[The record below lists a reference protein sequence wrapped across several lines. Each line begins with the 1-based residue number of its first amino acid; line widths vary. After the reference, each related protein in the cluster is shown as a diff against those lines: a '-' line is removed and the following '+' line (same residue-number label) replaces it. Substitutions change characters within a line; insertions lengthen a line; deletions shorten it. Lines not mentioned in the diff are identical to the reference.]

1 MISPLRQAVGR
12 TCRRLLRASV
22 LFCLAFAAISSQ
34 ATIHNWNDGGNV
46 NWSAEGN
53 SIGDNWTDNTA
64 FNRSTTNLVLAIH
77 GSAMSGL
84 GSPTSIRLGGNQ
96 NVSIPGAPGQ
106 TVTLNL
112 RNFVLAGQSTFTLQ
126 GTATTSFIINVT
138 RQFSLSGSSRI
149 ILSGG
154 VRWDHVFFNV
164 LGRGSVVSLDDRAQL
179 YGTLTARQRKV
190 KLDEYSVVYGAV
202 IAKKIRL
209 TDAARIIP
217 PSIISP

>member
-1 MISPLRQAVGR
+1 M
-12 TCRRLLRASV
+12 RLVASNRSWWRLILLV
-22 LFCLAFAAISSQ
+22 ATGLLGLFPAFSLADDQVWTKAI
-34 ATIHNWNDGGNV
+34 NL
-46 NWSAEGN
+46 
-53 SIGDNWTDNTA
+53 TDNTA

-84 GSPTSIRLGGNQ
+84 GSSASIRLGGSQ

-164 LGRGSVVSLDDRAQL
+164 LGRGSVVSIRNRAQL
-179 YGTLTARQRKV
+179 YGTLRARQRTV
-190 KLDEYSVVYGAV
+190 RLDDYSIVYGAV
-202 IAKKIRL
+202 TARKI
-209 TDAARIIP
+209 
-217 PSIISP
+217 

>member
-1 MISPLRQAVGR
+1 VATGLLGLFPIIS
-12 TCRRLLRASV
+12 
-22 LFCLAFAAISSQ
+22 LADDQVWTKAINL
-34 ATIHNWNDGGNV
+34 I
-46 NWSAEGN
+46 
-53 SIGDNWTDNTA
+53 DNTA

-84 GSPTSIRLGGNQ
+84 GSPTSINLGGSQ
-96 NVSIPGAPGQ
+96 SVSIPGAPGQ

-112 RNFVLAGQSTFTLQ
+112 RNFVLTAQSSFTLQ

-138 RQFSLSGSSRI
+138 KQFSLSGGSRI

-164 LGRGSVVSLDDRAQL
+164 LGRGSAVSLDDRAQL
-179 YGTLTARQRKV
+179 YGTLTARRRTV
-190 KLDEYSVVYGAV
+190 KLDEHSIVYGAV
-202 IAKKIRL
+202 TAKKIRL

-217 PSIISP
+217 PSIVSP

>member
-1 MISPLRQAVGR
+1 
-12 TCRRLLRASV
+12 LLRASV

-53 SIGDNWTDNTA
+53 SIGDNWTGNTA
-64 FNRSTTNLVLAIH
+64 SNRSTTNLVLAIH

-84 GSPTSIRLGGNQ
+84 GSPTSINLGGSQ
-96 NVSIPGAPGQ
+96 SVSIPGAPGQ

-138 RQFSLSGSSRI
+138 RQFSLSGSSQI

-164 LGRGSVVSLDDRAQL
+164 LGCAGVVSLTDRAQL
-179 YGTLTARQRKV
+179 YGTLTARQRRV
-190 KLDEYSVVYGAV
+190 KLDDHSIVYGVVTAR
-202 IAKKIRL
+202 KIRV
-209 TDAARIIP
+209 TDAAQIILP
-217 PSIISP
+217 PIVSP

>member
-1 MISPLRQAVGR
+1 
-12 TCRRLLRASV
+12 V

-34 ATIHNWNDGGNV
+34 ATIHNWNDDGNV

-53 SIGDNWTDNTA
+53 SIGDNWTGNTA

-77 GSAMSGL
+77 GSALSGL
-84 GSPTSIRLGGNQ
+84 GSPTSIILGGTQ
-96 NVSIPGAPGQ
+96 NVSILGAPGA

-112 RNFVLAGQSTFTLQ
+112 RNFVLADQSSFTLQ

-138 RQFSLSGSSRI
+138 KRFSLSGSSRI

-202 IAKKIRL
+202 TARKIRL

-217 PSIISP
+217 LPIVSP